1 MLLLVTA
8 STFLLKPYT
17 AIATAVLQARLEFAR
32 VAWALLLAAV
42 SHYVVAIILA
52 EAGYGALSLVV
63 GMQVNAV
70 VMVVAL
76 WVFSHRHT
84 EPRAPGAVSTRD
96 AATMARWPLA
106 GEVAMDATGR
116 IDFLMLGLFVTT
128 EVVGLYY
135 FAFQLVLRLNEL
147 LSGVARNVLFP
158 RSPGC
163 PIAASARG
171 RRCCALGQ

>member
-1 MLLLVTA
+1 M
-8 STFLLKPYT
+8 
-17 AIATAVLQARLEFAR
+17 ATAVLQARLEFAR
-32 VAWALLLAAV
+32 VAWALLAAAV

-52 EAGYGALSLVV
+52 EAGHGALSLVI

-84 EPRAPGAVSTRD
+84 EPRAPAVVSTRD
-96 AATMARWPLA
+96 AAAMARWPLA

-158 RSPGC
+158 ALAQIPDR
-163 PIAASARG
+163 RERQG